1 MRKLARCICALLVT
15 SFAHAASAE
24 EGEDEDETSEF
35 VRTGFYLGVGGTAAF
50 PANWDDDYNND
61 LNDDFTDLANAAAQ
75 DNAPGSALIPLEVT
89 VDGADL
95 EDALFGANGVIGY
108 RLGEVVA
115 FEVEGEWLISKNKSN
130 LDVSA
135 NSTLVQEST
144 GKHKVEVKDVWNVTG
159 NVKAYAP
166 FEVFTG
172 RFQPFVKVGAGV
184 QNSKVVTTVSTS
196 DLSTIFNFDP
206 PTKGPEVVPADFQFR
221 ESKSS
226 LDGVL
231 RFGGGIDIYATR
243 NIVVEL
249 NTTYVVPF
257 AKMGSMR
264 ADYVS
269 VQWRLV
275 YRF

>member
-50 PANWDDDYNND
+50 PSGWDDDYNND

-89 VDGADL
+89 VNGADL
-95 EDALFGANGVIGY
+95 EDALFGVNGVIGY
-108 RLGEVVA
+108 RLGELIA
-115 FEVEGEWLISKNKSN
+115 LEVEGEWLISKNKSN

-144 GKHKVEVKDVWNVTG
+144 GKHKVEVKDVWNVTA

-172 RFQPFVKVGAGV
+172 RFQPFLKVGAGV
-184 QNSKVVTTVSTS
+184 QNSKVITNVSTS
-196 DLSTIFNFDP
+196 GLSTLNNAQTI
-206 PTKGPEVVPADFQFR
+206 VVPADFEFR
-221 ESKSS
+221 QSKSS
-226 LDGVL
+226 LDGAL
-231 RFGGGIDIYATR
+231 RFGGGIDLYATR
-243 NIVVEL
+243 NIVAEF